1 MKKLILP
8 RRRFLLGST
17 AAALLAAAPWGARG
31 QSTLN
36 SVVMVGIP
44 QAAGGTVWT
53 VYLPGGAILNTG
65 ASTTDGLQEAV
76 DAAFLAA
83 STEAAPGYPLY
94 VLGGEE
100 TTGGASVCALQTP
113 VQFPPMQ
120 GGYVGLRN
128 VSLANAGAMSLGT
141 PMVRFDSMIY
151 TRIELFGS
159 QVAAGPHAANL
170 AAVKFLPTNPLPQDK
185 AAGITC
191 GDSSFHA
198 SNCNSMMVDFSNG
211 GSMTN
216 FAFDIDELNGGSS
229 NLAFHVGSVSSGS
242 NFSGCRVAVRHLHGF
257 AQTGIQ
263 EGDGPPAP
271 GQSFGPTEW
280 DISGVNSDGLGGTRG
295 FDSWATADHGSI
307 GIVDAALTA
316 PFVFESGSSGALLD
330 CPRCA
335 VPIQNRLD
343 NGSNNVIRT
352 ATGMMTT
359 SGWVPYPT

>member
-185 AAGITC
+185 AAGINC

-229 NLAFHVGSVSSGS
+229 NLDVVMEERQAQMQAQPFRQQQQMQPQQLSYYEPSLMHQLPYSNSSVEAAAAAEEDEEVTA
-242 NFSGCRVAVRHLHGF
+242 GCLPACL
-257 AQTGIQ
+257 AA
-263 EGDGPPAP
+263 PAP
-271 GQSFGPTEW
+271 PSAPP
-280 DISGVNSDGLGGTRG
+280 
-295 FDSWATADHGSI
+295 
-307 GIVDAALTA
+307 GI
-316 PFVFESGSSGALLD
+316 
-330 CPRCA
+330 
-335 VPIQNRLD
+335 
-343 NGSNNVIRT
+343 
-352 ATGMMTT
+352 
-359 SGWVPYPT
+359 